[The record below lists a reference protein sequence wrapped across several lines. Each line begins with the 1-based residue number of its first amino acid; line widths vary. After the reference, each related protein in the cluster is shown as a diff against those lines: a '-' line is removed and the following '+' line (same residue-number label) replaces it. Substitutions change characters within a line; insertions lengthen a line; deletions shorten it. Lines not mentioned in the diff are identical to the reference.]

1 MDAESSKNHQVK
13 ASDYKK
19 NHRPQPTNPNTGGG
33 GGVLILHLNIC
44 VTCYAN
50 RQDKNV
56 YSVPME
62 AKIIIR
68 DLKMERENSLGHL
81 GILATLSM

>member
-1 MDAESSKNHQVK
+1 M
-13 ASDYKK
+13 
-19 NHRPQPTNPNTGGG
+19 
-33 GGVLILHLNIC
+33 LILHLNIC